1 MLVLLKKGISVQIKY
16 VRGKDRFIGS
26 VICSVIRVYTTYDN
40 RSRVYIYERE
50 GKFDTP
56 PKIDNISI
64 L

>member
-1 MLVLLKKGISVQIKY
+1 MI
-16 VRGKDRFIGS
+16 REGKRMCGPDRFIGS

-56 PKIDNISI
+56 PKIDSISI

>member
-1 MLVLLKKGISVQIKY
+1 MLTLILKTYFDFMGFVDFSVGLILYVIS
-16 VRGKDRFIGS
+16 
-26 VICSVIRVYTTYDN
+26 VYTTYDN